1 MDLEITK
8 QNGDVAFAEKEHV
21 YWDVNND
28 AKYISVTTLI
38 GQFEQEFDKDFW
50 SAYKALER
58 LLPAD
63 AWKIEKKSLLNSKR
77 FNKELL
83 EIYHISENTFNNEQQ
98 NILDMWAEENRKSCD
113 RGTKIH
119 AEFEQAMYD
128 SGANASLKK
137 FGIGG
142 TFVCDKGRNE
152 LDLENG
158 VYPEYL
164 ISRTSADGILRLA
177 GQIDLLVKR
186 GNDIIIIDY
195 KTNKELKL
203 KSGFDTKTRSTI
215 KMKYPLNHLDDCNFM
230 HYTMQL
236 STYAWMIEQLNPDY
250 QVRDLI
256 ILHRDHNNVD
266 TIYHLDY
273 KKAEVIKMLKF
284 YKKKLIQEKQRS
296 RIKPIEY

>member
-8 QNGDVAFAEKEHV
+8 QNGKVAFSEESHV
-21 YWDVNND
+21 YWDVD
-28 AKYISVTTLI
+28 TDSRYISVTTLI
-38 GQFEQEFDKDFW
+38 EKFGQPFDKDFW

-58 LLPAD
+58 LIPSES
-63 AWKIEKKSLLNSKR
+63 WKIEKKSLLNSKR
-77 FNKELL
+77 FNKDILDV
-83 EIYHISENTFNNEQQ
+83 YNISEIDFNKEQQ
-98 NILDMWAEENRKSCD
+98 NILDTWQEENHKSCE

-119 AEFEQAMYD
+119 AEFENAMYEA
-128 SGANASLKK
+128 GANASLNK

-142 TFVCDKGRNE
+142 KFVCDKGRTN

-164 ISRTSADGILRLA
+164 ISRTSEDGILRLA
-177 GQIDLLVKR
+177 GQIDLLVKQ

-195 KTNKELKL
+195 KTNKELKM
-203 KSGFDTKTRSTI
+203 KSGFDTKTRSTV

-236 STYAWMIEQLNPDY
+236 STYGWMIEQLNPNY
-250 QVRDLI
+250 KVRDLI
-256 ILHRDHNNVD
+256 ILHRDHNNTD

-273 KKAEVIKMLKF
+273 KKDEVIKMLKF
-284 YKKKLIQEKQRS
+284 YKKELIKEKQHAK
-296 RIKPIEY
+296 IKPIEY